1 MNTKYLYLFMALI
14 ALGFSVSPAVA
25 QSPMLAPTQ
34 VHTHGPLINTLIFNV
49 YTSDQNAFLALTSG
63 QIQAMEWTLTPSMYI
78 TAQATSNVYTNLTL
92 SYAFDGIAFN
102 CLMYPYSNVH
112 FRRAIADLVD
122 YSYLQSLYGIE
133 AVAEPYI
140 YEPTL
145 FSPPYASTYWYDP
158 QLPYPY
164 KYSPTNAMQELLKV
178 PGISYNNVTGQWT
191 LYGKPFSPVLYYRSD
206 DPLRTDLAE
215 QLASAAKQINLT
227 ITLKPVTG
235 ITASSI
241 IYSPAASVVIAPGTM
256 LANFSTTPP
265 QFNMTLANQTDTW
278 GMYTFGWIVS
288 WEPNYP
294 WFFFNS
300 QLAGI
305 VDFGN
310 FFNESMDYWTD
321 ILYWAATN
329 ISIAQ
334 KAAWMFQKIFYQQL
348 PYVVALWSN
357 EIYADYVKGWTGFAQ
372 LPTTGPNEE
381 TGLYYTSLNVHPSNA
396 PYGGT
401 FTEALHSA
409 PTSLNPLYVTNWVW
423 QVDVWQEVYD
433 SPIAT
438 PPWGLTN
445 GSLIPWMGTYNVQT
459 DVTAPIGN
467 GPGWWNP
474 FNASKIVNGEI
485 ITINFWKNDTWQDGV
500 PLNAYDY
507 NFSLYYW
514 NVQGLSGASTPDA
527 YASTPPYGLLA
538 TYIPPNNPYEIQLYV
553 NSTNLWNIYTLDI
566 PVIPMHIFKY
576 FNPSVTASST
586 GAMDITLPLSQIPG
600 LSSYLLSPN
609 EQLPE
614 WMYWLPNLEVGSGP
628 FVFQSWNKVTNVIT
642 LTRNPNYYR
651 SAWWAWMT
659 TEPQGTSAPFKV
671 NIMEEIY
678 NPTSRTFEGVAP
690 GSTGYIP
697 ITNATGVVEVINPAS
712 GQVYE
717 SEPLTSVGN
726 GSYTA
731 TIPTSNLAPGTYEL
745 MVNASYTSFG
755 LNRVWYSYSGLTVS
769 PLTAT
774 VTYKVVSSTGVPI
787 SGATVKIDG
796 ETAITNSSGIAVV
809 PNVPLGTQNVTVT
822 APGYQ
827 NYTATLPV
835 SSTTTVQSV
844 TLSSIAPPPP
854 PPPPPPAPNYTVYYV
869 VAAII
874 IIIVI
879 IVAVLALRRK

>member
-34 VHTHGPLINTLIFNV
+34 VHTHGPLINTLVFNV

-78 TAQATSNVYTNLTL
+78 TAQATNNVYTNLTL

-102 CLMYPYSNVH
+102 YLMYPYSNVN

-122 YSYLQSLYGIE
+122 YSYLQSLYGVE

-227 ITLKPVTG
+227 ITLKPITG

-265 QFNMTLANQTDTW
+265 QYNMTLANQTDTW

-321 ILYWAATN
+321 VLYWAATN
-329 ISIAQ
+329 ISTAQ
-334 KAAWMFQKIFYQQL
+334 HAAWMFQKIFYQQL

-357 EIYADYVKGWTGFAQ
+357 QIYADYVKGWTGFAQ
-372 LPTTGPNEE
+372 IPTNGPNEE

-401 FTEALHSA
+401 YTEALHSA

-433 SPIAT
+433 TPIGT
-438 PPWGLTN
+438 PPWGVTSGALM
-445 GSLIPWMGTYNVQT
+445 PWMGTYNVQT

-467 GPGWWNP
+467 GSGWWNP

-538 TYIPPNNPYEIQLYV
+538 TYIPPNNPYEIQMYV
-553 NSTNLWNIYTLDI
+553 NSTNLWNIYTLNI

-576 FNPSVTASST
+576 FSPSVTASST
-586 GAMDITLPLSQIPG
+586 GAMDITVPLNQISG
-600 LSSYLLSPN
+600 LSSYLASPN
-609 EQLPE
+609 EHLPQ

-678 NPTSRTFEGVAP
+678 NPTSSTFEGVAA

-755 LNRVWYSYSGLTVS
+755 HNRVWYSYSGLTVS
-769 PLTAT
+769 SLTAT
-774 VTYKVVSSTGVPI
+774 VTYKVVSSTGTPI

-796 ETAITNSSGIAVV
+796 ETALTNSSGIAVL
-809 PNVPLGTQNVTVT
+809 PNVPLGTQTVTVT

-827 NYTATLPV
+827 NYTTTLPV

-844 TLSSIAPPPP
+844 TLSTVTTPPP
-854 PPPPPPAPNYTVYYV
+854 PPPPPPAPNYTGYYIAAV
-869 VAAII
+869 VI

-879 IVAVLALRRK
+879 VVAVWALRRK